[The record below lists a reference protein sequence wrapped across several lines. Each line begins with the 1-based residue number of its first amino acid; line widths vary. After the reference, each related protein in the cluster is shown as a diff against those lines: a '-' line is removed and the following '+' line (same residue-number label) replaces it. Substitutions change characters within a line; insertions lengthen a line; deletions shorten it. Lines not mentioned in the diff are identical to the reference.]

1 MNSTHRGYPG
11 ASDWPMTDMGKSA
24 TEHRSSIRG
33 PFRARAERNGLP
45 ADALRRIDDEY
56 LRSVEMLV

>member
-1 MNSTHRGYPG
+1 MSV
-11 ASDWPMTDMGKSA
+11 MGKSA

-45 ADALRRIDDEY
+45 ADALRRVDDEY
-56 LRSVEMLV
+56 LRSVEVLV